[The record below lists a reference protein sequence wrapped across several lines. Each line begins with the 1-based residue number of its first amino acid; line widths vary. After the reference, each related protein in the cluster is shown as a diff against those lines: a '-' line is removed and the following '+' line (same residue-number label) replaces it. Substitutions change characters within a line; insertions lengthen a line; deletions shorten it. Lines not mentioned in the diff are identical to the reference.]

1 MLLAL
6 LVLSRARGMTD
17 LSQNTGLTRPALY
30 RALSGDGNPEFGT
43 IAKVADALGY
53 KLNLVLKSD
62 RGSTAAVK

>member
-17 LSQNTGLTRPALY
+17 LSKNTGLTRPALY